1 MSKKSERLFNRGA
14 QARVSECIKALEAV
28 GFERVKK
35 SRHVKVKHPISGVAM
50 TLPIGGGTDPKAD
63 GVFVTKVRRL
73 IQSHQQYAS

>member
-1 MSKKSERLFNRGA
+1 MAKKQQRLFARGA

-35 SRHVKVKHPISGVAM
+35 SRHFKVKHPVSGVAF
-50 TLPIGGGTDPKAD
+50 TLPIGGGTDPRAD

-73 IQSHQQYAS
+73 IQSHQKYAS